1 MSLCAGLKTLGI
13 HKECWHVDFEIQHRA
28 GNKHQNA
35 DALSRHPKLK
45 CPNTECIDC
54 YVTENTNPTPATR
67 VKICPLG
74 INFIHSGSGSSVCS
88 SSSTDSTSLNEP
100 KWLQVWSKTELVNF
114 QNSDRSIGP
123 VRQTKIDYQE
133 KPSRAEIRELSEEG
147 HTLWTQ
153 WDSLEIHN
161 DLLYR
166 RTDNK
171 LRLHI

>member
-1 MSLCAGLKTLGI
+1 M
-13 HKECWHVDFEIQHRA
+13 
-28 GNKHQNA
+28 
-35 DALSRHPKLK
+35 
-45 CPNTECIDC
+45 
-54 YVTENTNPTPATR
+54 TENTNPTPATR

-74 INFIHSGSGSSVCS
+74 IHFIHSGSGSSVCS
-88 SSSTDSTSLNEP
+88 SSSTDSASLNEP

-123 VRQTKIDYQE
+123 VRQMKIDYQE